1 MFNLILILSGD
12 AREREQRKRARG
24 REQRGQRE
32 EEERVEKENTVI
44 EGCLTFKQNQ
54 IVYQQ
59 IIFIFYIIFVLL
71 TQKIHKLIVL
81 NVSNCRELE

>member
-59 IIFIFYIIFVLL
+59 IIFIF
-71 TQKIHKLIVL
+71 
-81 NVSNCRELE
+81 